1 MSVIMA
7 AYVVAVLMR
16 VAQGLATVALVT
28 AAGLMAPAVEAGDF
42 SIMQVV
48 AITLESVLGFVMA
61 WIVFT
66 IF

>member
-1 MSVIMA
+1 MA